1 MTSQPPTGSRSPVS
15 TPASESPSSSHS
27 SSQSHSSSHLASHLA
42 LGAEGEARA
51 ARYLESKGYRI
62 VARNVRAGGVE
73 LDLVLRRGR
82 TAVFVEVKTRR
93 SLRFGPPELAVN
105 ANKRNRLR
113 VGAAAWLR
121 EHGRRIDRARFDVIA
136 WQVRGRGGA
145 EEQWH
150 CRHIENAFEGDE

>member
-15 TPASESPSSSHS
+15 TPAS
-27 SSQSHSSSHLASHLA
+27 ASHLA

-73 LDLVLRRGR
+73 LDLILRRGR
-82 TAVFVEVKTRR
+82 TVIFVEVKTRR

-105 ANKRNRLR
+105 APKRARLV

-121 EHGRRIDRARFDVIA
+121 EHGRGIDRARFDVIA
-136 WQVRGRGGA
+136 WQVRGRG
-145 EEQWH
+145 EEEDQWH
-150 CRHIENAFEGDE
+150 VRHFENAFEANE

>member
-1 MTSQPPTGSRSPVS
+1 VS
-15 TPASESPSSSHS
+15 TPAS
-27 SSQSHSSSHLASHLA
+27 ASHLA

-62 VARNVRAGGVE
+62 VE
-73 LDLVLRRGR
+73 LDLILRRGR
-82 TAVFVEVKTRR
+82 TVIFVEVKTRR

-105 ANKRNRLR
+105 APKRARLV

-136 WQVRGRGGA
+136 WQVRGRGGG
-145 EEQWH
+145 EDQWH
-150 CRHIENAFEGDE
+150 VRHFENAFEANE